1 MPTKNT
7 PIGRIV
13 FPTLGMAVGLALAYP
28 AAPAPRTR
36 TFHFEYKVVVGNI
49 RAGATHISVWIPVPH
64 DDAQQ
69 HIKNLR
75 VYAPYPCEMEQATN
89 GNTMLHLG
97 RDNPKEPFTITVSL
111 DASRQDIQSHLSGG
125 PRLEREQDPLELTQY
140 LHPDRLVPLD
150 NRIRAW
156 AREVVKKA
164 NAHTDVEM
172 ALAIYNHVISTIK
185 YDKSGEGWGRGDI
198 SYVCDARRGNCA
210 DFDAMFIGYSRA
222 VGIPARFAI
231 GFPLPSERGEGKI
244 LEYHCWAEFYAK
256 GIGWVPVDAAEAA
269 QNPSKREYFF
279 GALDE
284 NRIELTKDRDLV
296 LTPKQSGD
304 ELNYFVYPYAEVD
317 GKDFDGMR
325 TEVRFRD
332 L

>member
-1 MPTKNT
+1 LGDNDRMPRKNT

-125 PRLEREQDPLELTQY
+125 PRLEREQNQLELTRY

-150 NRIRAW
+150 NRIRA
-156 AREVVKKA
+156 VGPG
-164 NAHTDVEM
+164 
-172 ALAIYNHVISTIK
+172 
-185 YDKSGEGWGRGDI
+185 SG
-198 SYVCDARRGNCA
+198 
-210 DFDAMFIGYSRA
+210 
-222 VGIPARFAI
+222 
-231 GFPLPSERGEGKI
+231 GEGKCP
-244 LEYHCWAEFYAK
+244 HGCR
-256 GIGWVPVDAAEAA
+256 
-269 QNPSKREYFF
+269 N
-279 GALDE
+279 GARHL
-284 NRIELTKDRDLV
+284 
-296 LTPKQSGD
+296 QSCNF
-304 ELNYFVYPYAEVD
+304 NY
-317 GKDFDGMR
+317 
-325 TEVRFRD
+325 
-332 L
+332 

>member
-1 MPTKNT
+1 
-7 PIGRIV
+7 
-13 FPTLGMAVGLALAYP
+13 
-28 AAPAPRTR
+28 
-36 TFHFEYKVVVGNI
+36 
-49 RAGATHISVWIPVPH
+49 
-64 DDAQQ
+64 
-69 HIKNLR
+69 
-75 VYAPYPCEMEQATN
+75 
-89 GNTMLHLG
+89 
-97 RDNPKEPFTITVSL
+97 
-111 DASRQDIQSHLSGG
+111 
-125 PRLEREQDPLELTQY
+125 
-140 LHPDRLVPLD
+140 
-150 NRIRAW
+150 
-156 AREVVKKA
+156 
-164 NAHTDVEM
+164 
-172 ALAIYNHVISTIK
+172 
-185 YDKSGEGWGRGDI
+185 
-198 SYVCDARRGNCA
+198 
-210 DFDAMFIGYSRA
+210 MFIGYSRA

-317 GKDFDGMR
+317 GKDFDGVR
-325 TEVRFRD
+325 NEVRFHD